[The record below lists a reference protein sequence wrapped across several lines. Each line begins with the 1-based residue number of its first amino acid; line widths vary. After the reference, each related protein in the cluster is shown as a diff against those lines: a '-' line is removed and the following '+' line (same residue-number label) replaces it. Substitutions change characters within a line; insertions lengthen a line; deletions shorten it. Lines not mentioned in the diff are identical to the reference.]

1 MNRQFYINNL
11 KCWRG
16 SDTWQFVQN
25 IMSWLNTSSFTNLAI
40 SALKEAQKTIDK
52 ALDIQNE
59 EVTTPIDSG
68 KYFCYSL
75 PQVN

>member
-1 MNRQFYINNL
+1 
-11 KCWRG
+11 
-16 SDTWQFVQN
+16 
-25 IMSWLNTSSFTNLAI
+25 MSWLNTSSFTNLAI